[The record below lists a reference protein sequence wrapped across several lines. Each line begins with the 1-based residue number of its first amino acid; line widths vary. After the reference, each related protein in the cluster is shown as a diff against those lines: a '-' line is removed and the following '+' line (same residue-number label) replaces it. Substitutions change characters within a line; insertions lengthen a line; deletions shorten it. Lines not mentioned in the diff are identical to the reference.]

1 MTHQFSSVLIAFFV
15 LVYCIKVPNTVLPT
29 ITEFVLSENVVLGPQ
44 DIENMKNRKAKI
56 KIKMKEKSLRKKKI
70 Q

>member
-29 ITEFVLSENVVLGPQ
+29 ITEFVLSENVALGPQ
-44 DIENMKNRKAKI
+44 DIEKMKNRKSKI
-56 KIKMKEKSLRKKKI
+56 KTKEKSLRKKKI

>member
-56 KIKMKEKSLRKKKI
+56 KIKTKEKSLRKKKI

>member
-1 MTHQFSSVLIAFFV
+1 MTRQFSSVLIAFFV

-29 ITEFVLSENVVLGPQ
+29 ITEFVLSENVVLGHQ

-56 KIKMKEKSLRKKKI
+56 KIKTKEMSLRKRKI

>member
-44 DIENMKNRKAKI
+44 DIEKMKIRKAKI
-56 KIKMKEKSLRKKKI
+56 KIKTKEKSLRKRKI